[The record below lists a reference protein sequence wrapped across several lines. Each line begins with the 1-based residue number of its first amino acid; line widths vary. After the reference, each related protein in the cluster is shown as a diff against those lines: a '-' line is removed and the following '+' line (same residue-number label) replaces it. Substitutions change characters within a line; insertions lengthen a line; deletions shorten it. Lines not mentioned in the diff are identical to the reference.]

1 MFCIFRHFGYLGMNE
16 TIKDEMFYMLFSL
29 NLIRMG
35 MFIYLT
41 VKTTIR
47 DGKQLPFKRKI
58 KLELKKI
65 FKLLV

>member
-1 MFCIFRHFGYLGMNE
+1 MNE